1 MESNG
6 LREERG
12 FPGEEGVEFGKGALT
27 LPSLP
32 GLLAWLKDSTGGEG
46 VGGKESLVELPAF

>member
-1 MESNG
+1 M
-6 LREERG
+6 REERG